1 MLTAKLFGGLA
12 VLLAVFVFF
21 QLGGVLPSGPALD
34 LYLHDTYFVVG
45 SATTRLIG
53 AIVCAILAFVYF
65 AFGRWTARPLSQR
78 IGFVSFACIVIALV
92 CWLIATFFMRGDL
105 LGMRWQIG
113 MLSGAIFSFL
123 LGCVL
128 FVGNLTWAIF
138 RMIWIR
144 LSSR

>member
-12 VLLAVFVFF
+12 VLLAVFAFF

-65 AFGRWTARPLSQR
+65 AFG
-78 IGFVSFACIVIALV
+78 
-92 CWLIATFFMRGDL
+92 
-105 LGMRWQIG
+105 
-113 MLSGAIFSFL
+113 
-123 LGCVL
+123 
-128 FVGNLTWAIF
+128 
-138 RMIWIR
+138 
-144 LSSR
+144 